1 MAPKKINKQQMKPS
15 LLKQKT
21 KQIWIHVHA
30 SESNKKEKTV
40 LLQLAQDLISP
51 KDDLGREL
59 KDVKKKSKQKVEESL
74 QQEMEESRVTEVAD
88 DGTLPMPEGEEE
100 VKEEAVV
107 TFRESEPGSPKEE
120 EEGEESEVK
129 RLRRKK
135 EKVEESMYLIILVVS
150 LNYMSCFLET
160 KNDQCLPYNI
170 WHRKSN

>member
-1 MAPKKINKQQMKPS
+1 MRIDS
-15 LLKQKT
+15 LFFFLLF
-21 KQIWIHVHA
+21 QIKLMYI
-30 SESNKKEKTV
+30 SV

-120 EEGEESEVK
+120 EGEESEVK

-150 LNYMSCFLET
+150 LSCMSCFLET
-160 KNDQCLPYNI
+160 KKWPVFAIKHLTQEE
-170 WHRKSN
+170 